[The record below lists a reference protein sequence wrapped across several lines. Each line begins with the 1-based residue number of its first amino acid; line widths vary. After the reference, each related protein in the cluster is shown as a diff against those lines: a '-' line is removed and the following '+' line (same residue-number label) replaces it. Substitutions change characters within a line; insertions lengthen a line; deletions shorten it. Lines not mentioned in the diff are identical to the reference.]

1 MKVCSNIDVN
11 GVNAQPTQRMSG
23 MIYVALYDY
32 QSRTDGDL
40 AFHSHEL
47 LEIIDQSH
55 SDWWRARSKITHM
68 EGYIPSNYVAPVKS
82 IEAEPYAAQIF
93 RNLFFFSR

>member
-82 IEAEPYAAQIF
+82 IEAEP
-93 RNLFFFSR
+93 